1 MLKNNEEYLAD
12 VYQKIKQKEKEKKT
26 EKRFHLKPVL
36 TIFLGII
43 AASILSITV
52 YASMGGTI
60 NGKPILEW
68 MGIRFSDEYE
78 NYFVPTS
85 GQYLQAEGATL
96 ELKGSVCDEGFV
108 VLQFNLNLDENAIA
122 KLKEVIN
129 GNTNANLADL
139 EFDIAFN
146 TEQQDELPNNYNV
159 IIDGEE
165 KWIRPRSVQQI
176 EKVTDQQYKVYQM
189 HFLTEKELGEKTDF
203 TLTISNAILKNW
215 DTGSYITF
223 KGKLD
228 IPLTKDP
235 VRNHTE
241 VIEQEEQETSYKNM
255 TTKIEKVSVS
265 PIQTIIK
272 LTSVREDVS
281 LASLENTRHP
291 DYIPI
296 KEYEVRNENGEII
309 PCISYETK
317 REIHYADG
325 TVEQWEQGDIGTAKE
340 FYGATMVLT
349 EYIAFETIP
358 DSESVSIVPFTS
370 TDEKENGEWVRKQ
383 NYVFS
388 NNLIINLKNNS
399 IN

>member
-12 VYQKIKQKEKEKKT
+12 IYQKIKQREKEKKT

-36 TIFLGII
+36 TIFLGIVV
-43 AASILSITV
+43 ASILSITV

-68 MGIRFSDEYE
+68 LGIRFSDEYE

-85 GQYLQAEGATL
+85 GQYLQAAGATL
-96 ELKGSVCDEGFV
+96 ELEGSVCDEGFV
-108 VLQFNLNLDENAIA
+108 VLQFNLNLNEDAIA

-129 GNTNANLADL
+129 GNTNANLGDL

-146 TEQQDELPNNYNV
+146 TEKHDELPNNYNV

-176 EKVTDQQYKVYQM
+176 EKITDQQYKVYQM

-203 TLTISNAILKNW
+203 TITISNAILKNW

-223 KGKLD
+223 NGKLD

-241 VIEQEEQETSYKNM
+241 VIEQEEQETTYKEM

-265 PIQTIIK
+265 PLQTIVK
-272 LTSVREDVS
+272 
-281 LASLENTRHP
+281 
-291 DYIPI
+291 
-296 KEYEVRNENGEII
+296 
-309 PCISYETK
+309 
-317 REIHYADG
+317 
-325 TVEQWEQGDIGTAKE
+325 
-340 FYGATMVLT
+340 
-349 EYIAFETIP
+349 
-358 DSESVSIVPFTS
+358 
-370 TDEKENGEWVRKQ
+370 
-383 NYVFS
+383 
-388 NNLIINLKNNS
+388 
-399 IN
+399 